1 MNYFIADLHFG
12 CKNEYDKKTLEDDDR
27 IIKYWNAVVTQKD
40 DVWILGDIGKEG
52 SRKDND
58 YLVQKLALLKGKKH
72 LIRGNHDKL
81 TDARIR
87 QQFVEICDYKK
98 LQISEG
104 GKSFKIILSHY
115 PILMW
120 EGQHDG
126 AILFYGHLHNSNEE
140 NIYKTALLQLNEY
153 FSAESTRGRTDC
165 PQACAINVGI
175 MTSKCKWQP
184 RKISE
189 LL

>member
-81 TDARIR
+81 TDARI
-87 QQFVEICDYKK
+87 
-98 LQISEG
+98 
-104 GKSFKIILSHY
+104 
-115 PILMW
+115 
-120 EGQHDG
+120 
-126 AILFYGHLHNSNEE
+126 
-140 NIYKTALLQLNEY
+140 TAV
-153 FSAESTRGRTDC
+153 C
-165 PQACAINVGI
+165 
-175 MTSKCKWQP
+175 
-184 RKISE
+184 
-189 LL
+189 